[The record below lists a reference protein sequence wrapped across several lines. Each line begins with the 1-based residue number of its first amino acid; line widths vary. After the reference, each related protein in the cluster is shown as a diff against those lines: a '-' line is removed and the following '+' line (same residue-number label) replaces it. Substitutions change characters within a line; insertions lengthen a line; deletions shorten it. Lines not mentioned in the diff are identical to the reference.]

1 MEYPIKYKINED
13 FGIEIPKE
21 MRFMTFQGF
30 FTFLRKT
37 LQIKYTRRIHI
48 DSILKKCKGKFFK
61 AVNDCLKQCVK
72 INLKKLPQTYIT
84 NISIEYNKQFLDFTI
99 NDLYNYFNLSPYPME
114 TILQKDYCVKGKESF
129 FKYIFL
135 SKIKNLYSIYIQSK
149 RYKRELE
156 SMKRQKG
163 IKMVYLHQFVAENF
177 ISYYCYSKPH
187 IKKNKNIEARNN
199 VKDNN
204 NNNINNNNINNINN
218 INNNNINNNINNNM
232 IDYNNINNNNIN
244 YNNINNNNNNYNNNI
259 NNNKINYININNN
272 NNSINNNK
280 INLINNNN
288 YNNINNNINNNN
300 NNYNNNINNINNGHN
315 SRNDKITSEKQE
327 KEINVYNKDNKH
339 HGDVKEIKKQYFQV
353 EKPA

>member
-1 MEYPIKYKINED
+1 MDYPTKYKINENI
-13 FGIEIPKE
+13 GIEIPKE
-21 MRFMTFQGF
+21 MKYMTFQGF
-30 FTFLRKT
+30 FTFLRKS

-187 IKKNKNIEARNN
+187 IKKNKNIETRNN
-199 VKDNN
+199 VNDNN
-204 NNNINNNNINNINN
+204 NNNINNNNINNNL
-218 INNNNINNNINNNM
+218 NNNM

-244 YNNINNNNNNYNNNI
+244 YNNINNNSNNNNNINNNKISYINNNNNNNI
-259 NNNKINYININNN
+259 NNNKIN
-272 NNSINNNK
+272 
-280 INLINNNN
+280 LI
-288 YNNINNNINNNN
+288 NINNNN
-300 NNYNNNINNINNGHN
+300 NNYNNNINNNNNG
-315 SRNDKITSEKQE
+315 RNSEKLE
-327 KEINVYNKDNKH
+327 KDINVFNKDNNH

-353 EKPA
+353 EKPS

>member
-1 MEYPIKYKINED
+1 MEYSIKYKINED
-13 FGIEIPKE
+13 IGIEIPKE
-21 MRFMTFQGF
+21 MKSMTFQGF
-30 FTFLRKT
+30 FTFLRKS

-187 IKKNKNIEARNN
+187 IKKNKNIETPNN
-199 VKDNN
+199 VNDNN
-204 NNNINNNNINNINN
+204 NNNINNNNINNNL
-218 INNNNINNNINNNM
+218 NNNM

-244 YNNINNNNNNYNNNI
+244 YNNINNNSNNNNNNI
-259 NNNKINYININNN
+259 NNNKISYINNN
-272 NNSINNNK
+272 NNNSNINNNK
-280 INLINNNN
+280 INLIN
-288 YNNINNNINNNN
+288 INSNN
-300 NNYNNNINNINNGHN
+300 NNYNNKNNNNNG
-315 SRNDKITSEKQE
+315 RNSEKLE
-327 KEINVYNKDNKH
+327 KDINVYNKDNNH

-353 EKPA
+353 EKPS